1 MADVDYVG
9 SSIPAYNIGLSNRVD
24 VGDFYAFAMINYFGG
39 FSTKIPLLDPAA
51 TRPLKGANNY
61 WRKPGDESIPDV
73 MPALNSGYAS
83 YLSATNRFIV
93 DGTYFTLGDLTVAY
107 SFRKANFVKKAKL
120 SNFELRAQ
128 GSNLYT
134 FALNKHNYSVAT
146 KSFEKSYLTP
156 TYTAAL
162 VVNF

>member
-1 MADVDYVG
+1 
-9 SSIPAYNIGLSNRVD
+9 
-24 VGDFYAFAMINYFGG
+24 MINYFGG
-39 FSTKIPLLDPAA
+39 FSTKTPVLNPAA
-51 TRPLKGANNY
+51 TRPLKGAGNF
-61 WRKPGDESIPDV
+61 WKKPGDENIPDV
-73 MPALNSGYAS
+73 LPALNNTHESYFAAS
-83 YLSATNRFIV
+83 DRFIV
-93 DGTYFTLGDLTVAY
+93 DATYFTLGDLTIAY

-134 FALNKHNYSVAT
+134 FALNKYNYSVAT

-162 VVNF
+162 IVNF